1 LSSAALFRRS
11 FRDACGLFATGVAVV
26 TTRAANGQAHGIT
39 VNSFCSLSLD
49 PPLVMVAIAKECT
62 YLNHF
67 ESCAFFAVNILR
79 EDQFDLSHRFA
90 HLPDNR
96 FQGIPYRDTASGS
109 PWIDHA
115 LALLDCKTTQIL
127 DMGDHRLLIG
137 EVLEVAV
144 SEGRPLIFFRSGYT
158 ELS

>member
-1 LSSAALFRRS
+1 MFS
-11 FRDACGLFATGVAVV
+11 TGVAVL
-26 TTRAANGQAHGIT
+26 TTRGANGEAHGIT
-39 VNSFCSLSLD
+39 VNSFCSLSLH
-49 PPLVMVAIAKECT
+49 PPLVMVAIARDCT

-79 EDQFDLSHRFA
+79 EDQRDLSHRFA

-96 FQGIPYRDTASGS
+96 FKGIPYRDTASGS
-109 PWIDHA
+109 PWIDHV
-115 LALLDCKTTQIL
+115 LALLDCKTTEIL

-144 SEGRPLIFFRSGYT
+144 TEGRPLIFFRSDYPK
-158 ELS
+158 LA